1 MCDKLSTPTKEV
13 AKSQYNQPLNLTKM
27 RKLILFAIPF
37 IMMNCTTKETNPL
50 LSEWDTPFQTPPF
63 SQITEEHYLPAIQQ
77 GIDEQKAEIDAIVN
91 NSEAPTF
98 ENTLI
103 ALDKAGASLSRTT
116 SVFFAQKS
124 SHTNEKM
131 QAIAKEISPLLSALS
146 DDINLNPQLFARV
159 KTVYEQKDKLGLNT
173 EEMRFLEETYNG
185 FVRGGANLPADKQ
198 ERFREVNTALSLASL
213 TFGDHLLAEQNEF
226 ELIINDEA
234 ELAGLPQS
242 ELDAAVHAAKQK
254 GVEGKYLFTISRTSL
269 YPFITYADNRDLR
282 EKLYRGYFMKG
293 DNGNDKDNKDLI
305 EKIVALR
312 IERANMLGFD
322 SHSAYTLDNKMAKNA
337 DNVYKLLNEVW
348 AAAIPAA
355 EAEVAEMQKIVN
367 KEGGN
372 FELQSWDWWYY
383 AEKVRQEKYAL
394 SEEEL
399 KPYFKL
405 ENVRDGIF
413 ALAGKLWGITFT
425 ERNDIDVYHP
435 DVNVF
440 EVKEADG
447 THIGIFYTDYYVRP
461 SKRSGAWMTS
471 YRKQQRINGENITPI
486 ILNVCNF
493 PAPTEDMPSLLS
505 FEQVTTAFHEFGHAL
520 HGLFS
525 DCEFN
530 TLSGT
535 SVARDFVEL
544 PSQIMENW
552 AIQPDVLKMYAKH
565 YKTGEVMPQE
575 LIDKVVKAS
584 QFNQGFATT
593 EYVAASLLDM
603 DWHTQTAP
611 VNDVNGFEKESMDK
625 AGLISEIV
633 PRYRSTYFQHIFSG
647 GYSSGYYSYM
657 WAEVL
662 DADAFNA
669 FKENGIFDK
678 ATAKSL
684 RDNIFSQGGTEDP
697 MKLYVQFRG
706 AEPNTTPLLERRG
719 LK

>member
-1 MCDKLSTPTKEV
+1 
-13 AKSQYNQPLNLTKM
+13 M
-27 RKLILFAIPF
+27 RKLFVLLTLPF
-37 IMMNCTTKETNPL
+37 ILMNCTSKEENPL
-50 LSEWDTPFQTPPF
+50 LATWDTPFQTPPF
-63 SQITEEHYLPAIQQ
+63 SQIKNEHYMPAFEQ
-77 GIDEQKAEIDAIVN
+77 GIKENREDIDAIVN

-98 ENTLI
+98 ENTLV
-103 ALDKAGASLSRTT
+103 ALDKAGATLERIS
-116 SVFFAQKS
+116 SVFFNQTS
-124 SHTNEKM
+124 SHTNEEM
-131 QAIAKEISPLLSALS
+131 QALAKELSPMMSALS
-146 DDINLNPQLFARV
+146 DDINLNPKLFARV
-159 KTVYEQKDKLGLNT
+159 KAVYEQKDKLGLNT
-173 EEMRFLEETYNG
+173 EQMRYLEKTYQG
-185 FVRGGANLPADKQ
+185 FVRGGANLPEEKQ
-198 ERFREVNTALSLASL
+198 ARFREINKDLSLASL
-213 TFGDHLLAEQNEF
+213 TFGDHLLAEANEF
-226 ELIINDEA
+226 ELIVEDQA
-234 ELAGLPQS
+234 ELAGLPDS
-242 ELDAAVHAAKQK
+242 EIKAAAAAAKEK
-254 GVEGKYLFTISRTSL
+254 GMEGQYAFNINRTCL
-269 YPFITYADNRDLR
+269 YPFLTYAENRGLR

-293 DNGNDKDNKDLI
+293 DNDDKNDNKDLI
-305 EKIVALR
+305 KQIVSLR

-322 SHSAYTLDNKMAKNA
+322 NHSAYTLDNKMAKNA
-337 DNVYKLLNEVW
+337 DNVYALLNEVW

-355 EAEVAEMQKIVN
+355 KAEVAEMQKIIK

-372 FELQSWDWWYY
+372 FQLASWDWWHY

-399 KPYFKL
+399 KPYF
-405 ENVRDGIF
+405 EANNVRQGIF

-425 ERNDIDVYHP
+425 ERPDIDVYHP
-435 DVNVF
+435 DVKAF

-486 ILNVCNF
+486 IINVCNF
-493 PAPTEDMPSLLS
+493 PAPTEDMPSLLT

-520 HGLFS
+520 HGLLS
-525 DCEFN
+525 NCEFYN
-530 TLSGT
+530 LSGT
-535 SVARDFVEL
+535 AVARDFVEL
-544 PSQIMENW
+544 PSQLMENW
-552 AIQPDVLKMYAKH
+552 ASQPEVLKMYAKH
-565 YKTGEVMPQE
+565 YKTGEAMPKE
-575 LIDKVVKAS
+575 LIDKIVKAS

-603 DWHTQTAP
+603 DYHTQNAP
-611 VNDVNGFEKESMDK
+611 IADVRAFEKASMAK
-625 AGLISEIV
+625 HGLIGEII

-684 RDNIFSQGGTEDP
+684 RDNIYSKGGTEDP
-697 MKLYVQFRG
+697 MKLYIQFRG